1 MVFYPDTCLSCVID
15 IHIKEHNEKGKSS
28 WLLMLGQLYYNM
40 ERTKQ
45 MKLLINRLIEKAEV
59 MNLGMF
65 IIKNGKVVNLSNDIT
80 YKISD
85 FVDMVFNETLK
96 LELEIKK
103 LERA

>member
-1 MVFYPDTCLSCVID
+1 
-15 IHIKEHNEKGKSS
+15 
-28 WLLMLGQLYYNM
+28 MLGQLYYNM

-45 MKLLINRLIEKAEV
+45 MKLWINQLIEKAEV

-85 FVDMVFNETLK
+85 FVDMVFNET
-96 LELEIKK
+96 
-103 LERA
+103 

>member
-1 MVFYPDTCLSCVID
+1 
-15 IHIKEHNEKGKSS
+15 
-28 WLLMLGQLYYNM
+28 MLGQLYYNM

-45 MKLLINRLIEKAEV
+45 MKLWINQLIEKAEV

-96 LELEIKK
+96 LELEKE
-103 LERA
+103 LANG

>member
-1 MVFYPDTCLSCVID
+1 
-15 IHIKEHNEKGKSS
+15 
-28 WLLMLGQLYYNM
+28 M

-45 MKLLINRLIEKAEV
+45 MKLWINRLIEKAEV

>member
-1 MVFYPDTCLSCVID
+1 
-15 IHIKEHNEKGKSS
+15 
-28 WLLMLGQLYYNM
+28 MLGQLYYNM

-45 MKLLINRLIEKAEV
+45 MKLWINRLIEKAEV

>member
-1 MVFYPDTCLSCVID
+1 
-15 IHIKEHNEKGKSS
+15 
-28 WLLMLGQLYYNM
+28 MLGQLYYNM

-45 MKLLINRLIEKAEV
+45 MKLWINRLIEKAEV

-96 LELEIKK
+96 LELEKE
-103 LERA
+103 LANG

>member
-1 MVFYPDTCLSCVID
+1 
-15 IHIKEHNEKGKSS
+15 
-28 WLLMLGQLYYNM
+28 MLGQLYYNM

-45 MKLLINRLIEKAEV
+45 MKLWINRLIEKAEV

-96 LELEIKK
+96 LELKK
-103 LERA
+103 ELANG

>member
-1 MVFYPDTCLSCVID
+1 
-15 IHIKEHNEKGKSS
+15 
-28 WLLMLGQLYYNM
+28 MLGQLYYNM

-45 MKLLINRLIEKAEV
+45 MKLWINRLIEKAEV

-96 LELEIKK
+96 LKLEIKK